1 MRERISFER
10 EIAKLDV
17 GSISIETKSASTVDF
32 TTAKQMM

>member
-17 GSISIETKSASTVDF
+17 GSISFETKPASTVNF
-32 TTAKQMM
+32 TTAKQVM